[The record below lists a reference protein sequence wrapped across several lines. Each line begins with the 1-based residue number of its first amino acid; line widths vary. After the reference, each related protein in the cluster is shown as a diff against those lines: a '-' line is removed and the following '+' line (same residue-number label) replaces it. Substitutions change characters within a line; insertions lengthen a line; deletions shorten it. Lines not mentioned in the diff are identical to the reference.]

1 MRLFPATADSFFEEV
16 ALARKDETQQCCV
29 STLNATWDNATWDN
43 ECNVGD
49 ILKMSFQNRFV
60 RGHLFVKMYFLAV
73 GDRSKSLL
81 IYDVV
86 FAYSSGER
94 SF

>member
-1 MRLFPATADSFFEEV
+1 V
-16 ALARKDETQQCCV
+16 RKDETQQCCV
-29 STLNATWDNATWDN
+29 STLNATWDN